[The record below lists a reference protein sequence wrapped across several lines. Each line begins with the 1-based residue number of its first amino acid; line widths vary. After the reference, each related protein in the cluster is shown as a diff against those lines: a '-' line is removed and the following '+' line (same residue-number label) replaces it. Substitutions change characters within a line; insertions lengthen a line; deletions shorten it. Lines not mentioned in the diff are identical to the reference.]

1 MLVERIMNAYG
12 ETDRCRMGKEIDKA
26 IGSEG
31 FEVLTAVV
39 PGIQILF
46 SFQNDAEKKQTDKQ

>member
-1 MLVERIMNAYG
+1 
-12 ETDRCRMGKEIDKA
+12 MGKEIDKA

-31 FEVLTAVV
+31 FEMLTAVV

-46 SFQNDAEKKQTDKQ
+46 SFQNDAEKK